1 MTGEPILI
9 VDDTPVNLKLTRLL
23 LEREGVQVRTAASAE
38 EALEVLEGFRPR
50 LVLADIQLP
59 GMDGLQMTRRI
70 KADPRNRGVLVVAL
84 TAYAMKGDEEKA
96 REAGCDGYITKPID
110 TRRFADR
117 LREYLGSGGQAQA
130 HCVAATSPALA
141 GDQNLAEL
149 RQRFLAE
156 GLRQVRQWREHL
168 SDRLDPLTTGSS
180 AHQMVGAGG
189 LLGYP
194 EISLRA
200 REAEQLLRER
210 PLDVGQL
217 ADTLEELENEFS
229 HPAAGEG
236 GVISPP
242 GAGARP
248 TARVLL
254 AAADPDSLSMV
265 KAILESQTVECL
277 ISADGTSALEVI
289 LQERPDAAV
298 LHANL
303 PGMNGYQVLQAVRER
318 KLPVKVLLLA
328 SDGRPEA
335 AGADDWLPEPFHPFE
350 PVLRLNRLLSNRLLK
365 TQFTP

>member
-23 LEREGVQVRTAASAE
+23 LEREGFQVRTAASAE
-38 EALEVLEGFRPR
+38 EALEVLEAFRPR

-70 KADPRNRGVLVVAL
+70 KADPRNRNMLVVAL

-96 REAGCDGYITKPID
+96 MEAGCDGYITKPID

-117 LREYLGSGGQAQA
+117 LRTYMGSSGQPKAQGI
-130 HCVAATSPALA
+130 AATTPALA
-141 GDQNLAEL
+141 GDENLGDL
-149 RQRFLAE
+149 RQRFLTE
-156 GLRQVRQWREHL
+156 GLRQVRQWRL
-168 SDRLDPLTTGSS
+168 DLAGQLDPLTMGSS

-189 LLGYP
+189 LLGFP
-194 EISLRA
+194 EISVRA

-210 PLDVGQL
+210 PLDLGQL
-217 ADTLEELENEFS
+217 ADTLEQLENEFS
-229 HPAAGEG
+229 HPAVGGGGAMPPAG
-236 GVISPP
+236 
-242 GAGARP
+242 ATARP

-265 KAILESQTVECL
+265 KAILESQAVECL
-277 ISADGTSALEVI
+277 TSADGKSALEAIV
-289 LQERPDAAV
+289 QEKPDAAV

-303 PGMNGYQVLQAVRER
+303 PGMNGYQVLQAARER
-318 KLPVKVLLLA
+318 ELPVKVLLLA